1 MDDVIKALLVD
12 DVNVNLI
19 MLEKMIS
26 RVGNVEVFKAENGV
40 EALQILEQQPQ
51 MDVILLDLNMPVM
64 DGYETLRRL
73 KSDPQLEKI
82 PVVVVT
88 VNQDEVVKTLQ
99 LQANDFLP
107 KPYNPDELKLRV
119 ANQVRLKKYHQL
131 LENMNSVLEE
141 QVAAKTAELQQALNF
156 SLETEYEISLRLG
169 RASEFRDLETGM
181 HIIRMSRMS
190 HCLAEL
196 AGLPAQE
203 SEVILRASP
212 LHDVGK
218 IGIPDRILLKPGKL
232 TDDEFRI
239 MESHTEIGAK
249 ILENC
254 DQYETI
260 KAGRII
266 ALQHHERWNG
276 GGYPAGLKGEEI
288 HLYGRIVAI
297 ADNFDALTSERP
309 YKKAFSLEK
318 TMEIMADGRG
328 SFFDPELFDLFSG
341 NLDKFVAIRDEF
353 KDNFDCEVEGNA
365 LERLP

>member
-1 MDDVIKALLVD
+1 MDDKIKALLVD
-12 DVNVNLI
+12 DVSVNLI
-19 MLEKMIS
+19 MLEKMIA
-26 RVGNVEVFKAENGV
+26 RVGDVEVFKAENGV
-40 EALQILEQQPQ
+40 EALQILGEQPD
-51 MDVILLDLNMPVM
+51 MDVILLDLSMPVM

-73 KSDPQLEKI
+73 KADPQLEKI

-88 VNQDEVVKTLQ
+88 VNQDEVVKTLE
-99 LQANDFLP
+99 LKANDFLP
-107 KPYNPDELKLRV
+107 KPFDPNELKLRV
-119 ANQVRLKKYHQL
+119 ENQVRLKKYHDL
-131 LENMNSVLEE
+131 MEDMNSYLER
-141 QVAAKTAELQQALNF
+141 QVAVKTEELQQALNF
-156 SLETEYEISLRLG
+156 SLETEYQISLRLG

-181 HIIRMSRMS
+181 HIVRMSRMS

-203 SEVILRASP
+203 CEVILRASP

-232 TDDEFRI
+232 TDGEFRI
-239 MESHTEIGAK
+239 MESHTEIGGK

-276 GGYPAGLKGEEI
+276 KGYPAGLKGEDI

-318 TMEIMADGRG
+318 TMEIMTEGRG
-328 SFFDPELFDLFSG
+328 SFFDPELFDLFSD
-341 NLDKFVAIRDEF
+341 NLDKFVAIRDQF
-353 KDNFDCEVEGNA
+353 KDHFDSEPESDA